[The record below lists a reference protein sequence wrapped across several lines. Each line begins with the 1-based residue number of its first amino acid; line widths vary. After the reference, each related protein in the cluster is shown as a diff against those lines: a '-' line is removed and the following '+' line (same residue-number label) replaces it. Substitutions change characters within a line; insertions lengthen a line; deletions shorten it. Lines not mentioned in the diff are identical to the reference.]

1 MILFLCIRCVRKN
14 DFFSQVIFLMLLS
27 YCVARSI
34 DENVDVLDTPT
45 GSLSEPTSDLKTTDE
60 IVDGSDAKV

>member
-1 MILFLCIRCVRKN
+1 
-14 DFFSQVIFLMLLS
+14 MLLS